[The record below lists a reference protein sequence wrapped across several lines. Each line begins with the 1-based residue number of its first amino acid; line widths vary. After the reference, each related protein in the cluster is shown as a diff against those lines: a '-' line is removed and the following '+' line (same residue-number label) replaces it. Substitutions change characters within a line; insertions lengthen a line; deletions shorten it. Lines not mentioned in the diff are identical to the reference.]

1 MPAYPSRKP
10 PYHGWYNTAEWQRLR
25 EITLLR
31 DQYTCRKTG
40 VLLIG
45 KHPAPNSPVVD
56 HIKPHRGDRRKFFDP
71 DNLMSVSK
79 AYHDSIKQAEEQASL
94 HQRGVWD

>member
-10 PYHGWYNTAEWQRLR
+10 PWHGWYNTAEWQRLR

-31 DQYTCRKTG
+31 DMYTCQKTG
-40 VLLIG
+40 VLLVG
-45 KHPAPNSPVVD
+45 KYPAPNSPVVD

-71 DNLMSVSK
+71 DNLMAVSK